1 MKALSWRAVSESFV
15 KFQPTTSRKSL
26 ESVHEQLYRL

>member
-1 MKALSWRAVSESFV
+1 MKVLSWKAVSESFE

-26 ESVHEQLYRL
+26 ESVLEQLYRL